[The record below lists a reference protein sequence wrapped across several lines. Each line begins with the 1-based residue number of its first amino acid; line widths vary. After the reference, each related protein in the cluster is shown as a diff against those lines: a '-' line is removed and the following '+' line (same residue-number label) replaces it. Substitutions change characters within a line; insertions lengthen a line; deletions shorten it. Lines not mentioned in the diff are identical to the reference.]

1 MLQLHN
7 TLSNSKVP
15 FTPIEKGKISLYVC
29 GMTVYDYCHIGHA
42 RVMVSFDVITR
53 YLRHAGY
60 QVEYVR
66 NITDIDDKIIKRA
79 AENGESCEQ
88 LTNRFIDAMHEDER
102 ALSVLPPNQEPRATG
117 HIPDIIDM
125 VNILITKNY
134 AYAASNGDVYYR
146 VDKFESYGAL
156 TNRKLEDMRDR
167 SSG

>member
-15 FTPIEKGKISLYVC
+15 FIPIEPGKIRLYVC

-66 NITDIDDKIIKRA
+66 NITDVDDKIIKRA
-79 AENGESCEQ
+79 AQNGETCDE
-88 LTNRFIDAMHEDER
+88 LTNRFITAMHEDEM
-102 ALSVLPPNQEPRATG
+102 ALSVLPPNQEPRATA
-117 HIPDIIDM
+117 HMPAIIEM
-125 VNILITKNY
+125 VQTLIDKGY
-134 AYAASNGDVYYR
+134 AYAAKRCSEYSCR
-146 VDKFESYGAL
+146 WHC
-156 TNRKLEDMRDR
+156 R
-167 SSG
+167 